1 MKRAYV
7 LLLALLLLLTGCT
20 GKGQT
25 NHVTVRDVCC
35 PYEIDHT
42 KGVAEITLQ
51 DGEKS
56 GILWQVQVIPDDVCE
71 VTQEDPKDEY
81 TSRYLIVGKEA
92 GAAKLTFSAL
102 RVDDTV
108 AFDLTLIVNVD
119 SEGKAAVASYE
130 HRERTDTAVEADGL
144 NYKWNVDVD
153 GILTFS
159 FINSEDTWSVRGDG
173 EEVCVVTDAMSTP
186 IGCRFSAQAG
196 NAGQTSVLLVG
207 DTTQREILVTIQAD
221 DDGKLEVV
229 SVQEQ

>member
-25 NHVTVRDVCC
+25 NHVTVKDVCC

-92 GAAKLTFSAL
+92 GAATLTFSAL
-102 RVDDTV
+102 RDIIIKKAGREKYEGHKHVELFTV
-108 AFDLTLIVNVD
+108 Q
-119 SEGKAAVASYE
+119 
-130 HRERTDTAVEADGL
+130 
-144 NYKWNVDVD
+144 
-153 GILTFS
+153 TFS
-159 FINSEDTWSVRGDG
+159 FRRW
-173 EEVCVVTDAMSTP
+173 
-186 IGCRFSAQAG
+186 
-196 NAGQTSVLLVG
+196 
-207 DTTQREILVTIQAD
+207 
-221 DDGKLEVV
+221 
-229 SVQEQ
+229 